1 MNELKIFENPAFGQV
16 RTVEREGEPWFVGKD
31 VAQALG
37 YSNTKDALTA
47 HVDEED
53 KSILQRSE
61 IATIENHIPKSA
73 LPMNFTSA
81 DVPNRG
87 LTIINES
94 GLYSLVLSSKLPTA
108 KAFKRWITSEVIPS
122 IRKNGGYIAGQ
133 AELSPEELMARALMV
148 AQKTLAERDARIS
161 ALTVENQIMAPKAE
175 YFDDLVDRNLLT
187 SFRETAKQLEI
198 KEKAFI
204 AFLMEKKFIYRDKKG
219 KLMPYAEKNNGL
231 FEVKECFNEKTQWSG
246 TQTMITPKG
255 RETFRLLY
263 IK

>member
-1 MNELKIFENPAFGQV
+1 MSELKIFENPAFGQV

-31 VAQALG
+31 VAQTLG
-37 YSNTKDALTA
+37 YSNTKDALA
-47 HVDEED
+47 RHVDDED
-53 KSILQRSE
+53 KRQEDGVVILD
-61 IATIENHIPKSA
+61 
-73 LPMNFTSA
+73 PMGREQH
-81 DVPNRG
+81 P
-87 LTIINES
+87 TIINES

-187 SFRETAKQLEI
+187 SFRETAKQLEV

-204 AFLMEKKFIYRDKKG
+204 AFLLEKKFIYRDKKG